1 MTFKELKQNRIS
13 KTKKLLNK
21 IKEKVDIYAEDI
33 VELNIE
39 LLKKENLDWTL
50 IVDDYLDII
59 YKALEEVYILTL
71 EHIRDIYDVEILEE
85 KITEDDIN
93 KLTYSGDNLTLKQRI
108 NNHCKEYNKNAP
120 TKERL
125 LYDMM
130 KILNT
135 EAICIMNNL
144 IANKIKFE
152 YAAVEDDGNCCDLC
166 SEYAEQ
172 DYVPIDNFE
181 EPPYHPNC
189 ECIAVYFTSKEIK
202 N

>member
-33 VELNIE
+33 VKLNIE

-108 NNHCKEYNKNAP
+108 NNHCEEYNKNTP